1 MITVEIVNNKI
12 FMNTLLKGDLFDN
25 FEVRTAIVQTFIKV
39 EITATLD
46 KSYYSISEQ
55 ENINNEYCLWKD
67 LKPIVFQLIKGNKL
81 PKFIKIILSLSKTQL
96 QEFDSEAEALFLN
109 IIFDSGKI
117 SCITGCSQKNFSL
130 DKRLETKWDEYIKEF
145 FISNNINV

>member
-12 FMNTLLKGDLFDN
+12 FMNTLLKGNLFDS
-25 FEVRTAIVQTFIKV
+25 FEVRTAVIQTFIKF
-39 EITATLD
+39 EISGTLD

-67 LKPIVFQLIKGNKL
+67 LKPIIFQLIKGNKL
-81 PKFIKIILSLSKTQL
+81 PKFIKIVLSLTKAQL

-109 IIFDSGKI
+109 IIFENGKI
-117 SCITGCSQKNFSL
+117 NCITGCSQKNFSL
-130 DKRLETKWDEYIKEF
+130 DKKLETKWDEYIKEF
-145 FISNNINV
+145 FVSNNINI